1 MRDPSWPQLLLWP
14 EGTTHNR
21 LAAIRHKVGAYKPG
35 LPVQPLCLKF
45 KNRWTTDIW
54 TFKGPGVPTLYF
66 YTLLQF
72 WTNIEIEYLP
82 VYKPSLEEQKD
93 ARLYADNV
101 RDVVAKHLEVPAV
114 DLGREDGF
122 CLLKADELGLPDN
135 VGLVN
140 INFFLKEFG
149 YGREYIYSGKK
160 SALAQFAVL
169 SQEKELADYDDL
181 WNGSTKTILYYLVSS
196 FEFAF
201 LRTLKVCIC
210 YCLEVS

>member
-1 MRDPSWPQLLLWP
+1 MVATILRVICPIFNDRNNPDSAQFAIEELDRRVRDPSWPQLLLWP

-54 TFKGPGVPTLYF
+54 TFKGPSVPTLYF

-72 WTNIEIEYLP
+72 WTNIEVEYLP
-82 VYKPSLEEQKD
+82 VYKPSPEEQKD

-101 RDVVAKHLEVPAV
+101 RDVISKHLEVPAV

-122 CLLKADELGLPDN
+122 SLLKADELGLPDN
-135 VGLVN
+135 VGLGRVDI
-140 INFFLKEFG
+140 INYELK
-149 YGREYIYSGKK
+149 I
-160 SALAQFAVL
+160 L
-169 SQEKELADYDDL
+169 S
-181 WNGSTKTILYYLVSS
+181 
-196 FEFAF
+196 
-201 LRTLKVCIC
+201 
-210 YCLEVS
+210 